1 MLIFVEFVEFRV
13 GGCAGVFF
21 CFFLRVCLFF
31 LAAQQKTHTHTR
43 THEKTTAKSAPSR
56 EAGLR
61 GYFRGESGGK
71 AGKSPGYLLV
81 CVHVPRPPAETP
93 HTNQGAL

>member
-1 MLIFVEFVEFRV
+1 MLFFVEFVEFRV

-21 CFFLRVCLFF
+21 VFFACASFF
-31 LAAQQKTHTHTR
+31 PGCAAKKHTHTP

-71 AGKSPGYLLV
+71 AEKSPGYLLV